1 MEMQKKL
8 PAVITFVK
16 VLILKQ
22 HSCYVDWLNFLVIDS
37 KHVWMDPKWEQKPS
51 MPHPVRNDMNDVYT

>member
-37 KHVWMDPKWEQKPS
+37 KHVWMDPKWEQKAFHAPPS
-51 MPHPVRNDMNDVYT
+51 